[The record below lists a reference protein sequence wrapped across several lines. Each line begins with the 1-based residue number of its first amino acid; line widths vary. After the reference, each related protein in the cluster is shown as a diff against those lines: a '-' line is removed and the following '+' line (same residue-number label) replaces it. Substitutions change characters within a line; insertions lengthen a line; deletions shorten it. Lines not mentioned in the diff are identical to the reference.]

1 MQLFTVMN
9 ISTVLLS
16 LKLLTIKSQDVA
28 ETYVYETINITLLTI
43 EFKDAWLWDY
53 SINEMKPWNPE
64 YNDSASLRYKELS
77 NHMCQLVFNY
87 TDDLVPTGSD
97 EKKCDKVEFSPL
109 KTAGDGD
116 YALKVNATSTIS
128 YSYPHIISIDK
139 ETLRRNITSAFSH
152 RGDYMLL
159 RMLYYELYILTIE
172 FKDAWLWDYSINEM
186 KPWNPEYNDSA
197 SLRYKEL
204 SNHMCQ
210 LVFNYT
216 DDLVPTGSD
225 EKKCDKVEFS
235 PLKTAGDGDYALK
248 VNATSTISYSYPHII
263 SIDKETLRRNITS
276 AFSHRGDYM
285 LLRMLYYELYIKT
298 DVIPKKIPLKITV
311 GEEIT
316 TKANPLDHSTTV
328 LPPANTFANTR
339 YNLLFTLQFYLS
351 ISLYFACTSLFAL
364 PVTVILLT
372 TIVITYLLFNIK
384 RHYLASDL

>member
-77 NHMCQLVFNY
+77 DHMCQLVFNY

-172 FKDAWLWDYSINEM
+172 FKGGLLMNYSAVNLVEWD
-186 KPWNPEYNDSA
+186 PEYNDST

-204 SNHMCQ
+204 SDHMCQ
-210 LVFNYT
+210 LMFYFTNSSVS
-216 DDLVPTGSD
+216 TGSD
-225 EKKCDKVEFS
+225 EKKCDKVGFS
-235 PLKTAGDGDYALK
+235 PFEFVMVNTTA
-248 VNATSTISYSYPHII
+248 NISYSYPHII
-263 SIDKETLRRNITS
+263 SIDNQTLKKQINH
-276 AFSHRGDYM
+276 AFRIRGIFLSLG
-285 LLRMLYYELYIKT
+285 LLHYELDIKT
-298 DVIPKKIPLKITV
+298 DVIPKKIPLKMT
-311 GEEIT
+311 
-316 TKANPLDHSTTV
+316 S
-328 LPPANTFANTR
+328 
-339 YNLLFTLQFYLS
+339 YNLLFTLF
-351 ISLYFACTSLFAL
+351 
-364 PVTVILLT
+364 VIG
-372 TIVITYLLFNIK
+372 F
-384 RHYLASDL
+384 

>member
-77 NHMCQLVFNY
+77 
-87 TDDLVPTGSD
+87 D
-97 EKKCDKVEFSPL
+97 
-109 KTAGDGD
+109 
-116 YALKVNATSTIS
+116 
-128 YSYPHIISIDK
+128 
-139 ETLRRNITSAFSH
+139 
-152 RGDYMLL
+152 
-159 RMLYYELYILTIE
+159 
-172 FKDAWLWDYSINEM
+172 
-186 KPWNPEYNDSA
+186 
-197 SLRYKEL
+197 
-204 SNHMCQ
+204 HMCQ

-298 DVIPKKIPLKITV
+298 DMFYFTNSSVSTGSDEKKCDKVGFSPFEFVMVNTTANISYSYPHIISIDNQTLKKQINHAFRIRGIFLSLGLLHYELDIKTDVIPKKIPLKMT
-311 GEEIT
+311 
-316 TKANPLDHSTTV
+316 S
-328 LPPANTFANTR
+328 
-339 YNLLFTLQFYLS
+339 YNLLFTLF
-351 ISLYFACTSLFAL
+351 
-364 PVTVILLT
+364 VIG
-372 TIVITYLLFNIK
+372 F
-384 RHYLASDL
+384 

>member
-77 NHMCQLVFNY
+77 
-87 TDDLVPTGSD
+87 D
-97 EKKCDKVEFSPL
+97 
-109 KTAGDGD
+109 
-116 YALKVNATSTIS
+116 
-128 YSYPHIISIDK
+128 
-139 ETLRRNITSAFSH
+139 
-152 RGDYMLL
+152 
-159 RMLYYELYILTIE
+159 
-172 FKDAWLWDYSINEM
+172 
-186 KPWNPEYNDSA
+186 
-197 SLRYKEL
+197 
-204 SNHMCQ
+204 HMCQ

-298 DVIPKKIPLKITV
+298 DVIPKKIPLKMTILLTLSVSTGSDEKKCDKV
-311 GEEIT
+311 GFSPFEFVMVNT
-316 TKANPLDHSTTV
+316 TANISYSYPHIISIDNQTLKKQINHAFRIRGIFLSLGLLHYELDIKTDVIPKKIPLKMTS
-328 LPPANTFANTR
+328 
-339 YNLLFTLQFYLS
+339 YNLLFTLF
-351 ISLYFACTSLFAL
+351 
-364 PVTVILLT
+364 VIG
-372 TIVITYLLFNIK
+372 F
-384 RHYLASDL
+384 

>member
-152 RGDYMLL
+152 R
-159 RMLYYELYILTIE
+159 
-172 FKDAWLWDYSINEM
+172 
-186 KPWNPEYNDSA
+186 
-197 SLRYKEL
+197 
-204 SNHMCQ
+204 
-210 LVFNYT
+210 V
-216 DDLVPTGSD
+216 
-225 EKKCDKVEFS
+225 
-235 PLKTAGDGDYALK
+235 
-248 VNATSTISYSYPHII
+248 
-263 SIDKETLRRNITS
+263 
-276 AFSHRGDYM
+276 
-285 LLRMLYYELYIKT
+285 KT